1 MLRGWGASAGT
12 RGLECEAGSSCVAFG
27 CLPCRIPP
35 HTPGTRCPGELGTS
49 RFQEEEGRK
58 EQNEERKDEWGGKGM
73 GKLGVTEL
81 LGDQINVPLPLFLAL
96 PR

>member
-1 MLRGWGASAGT
+1 MLGPGAWNARLDPAVWLLAVSPAAVHPT
-12 RGLECEAGSSCVAFG
+12 L
-27 CLPCRIPP
+27 PP
-35 HTPGTRCPGELGTS
+35 HPPGTRCPGELGTG

-58 EQNEERKDEWGGKGM
+58 EQNEKRKDEWGGKGM

-81 LGDQINVPLPLFLAL
+81 LGDQISVPLPLFLAL

>member
-12 RGLECEAGSSCVAFG
+12 RGLECKAGSSCVAFG

-35 HTPGTRCPGELGTS
+35 HPPGTRCPGEFGTG

-73 GKLGVTEL
+73 GKPGVTEL
-81 LGDQINVPLPLFLAL
+81 LGDQINMPLPLFLAL

>member
-1 MLRGWGASAGT
+1 MGT
-12 RGLECEAGSSCVAFG
+12 G
-27 CLPCRIPP
+27 
-35 HTPGTRCPGELGTS
+35 

-58 EQNEERKDEWGGKGM
+58 EQNEKRKDEWGGKGM

-81 LGDQINVPLPLFLAL
+81 LGDQISVPLPLFLAL